1 MTNDI
6 STLNGAL
13 NELGETLADNLSQM
27 GVDDAVASDGLTT
40 LANKIL
46 DIEPSVAGL
55 ELSTSIDCNVSSNKI
70 LLGQSVVFSATLS
83 ASYDDTSIEDID
95 ISGVLTGATVL
106 FKTSGGVIL
115 GSGVTDVNGV
125 ATYTHTF
132 EDMGSIVV
140 HTEFGGSTNFNSCIS
155 QNDVTVECSY
165 DFDVTVDKEILSA
178 NDNDVATINCRL
190 IDGTGGVV
198 GESIDYR
205 ILHND
210 IVLSS
215 GSRVTNENGEIT
227 LEYAATGVGNV
238 DVIFS
243 LRSILQKTYEVEDC
257 VRHDDASS
265 DNTSTYNYNNL
276 NSLTHSTDHYEAYRS
291 IGVESPTSTYYSPIY
306 VDETLPTDFEM
317 SIEFNSNGAYAE
329 QIMLT
334 IGTNHPQSNTGT
346 TELGLLCSSVRR
358 GLFHRVNGSAT
369 WYTENK
375 TLSANKWF
383 KYYLKVEGTSVIGK
397 IYDSDNN
404 LLYTTTQ
411 TISVAQNYKKWNLII
426 GGASQTLKWKN
437 LKIKAL

>member
-46 DIEPSVAGL
+46 DIEPNVAGL
-55 ELSTSIDCNVSSNKI
+55 ELSTSIDCNVSSNRI

-83 ASYDDTSIEDID
+83 ASYDDTSIKDID

-165 DFDVTVDKEILSA
+165 DFDVAVDKEILSA
-178 NDNDVATINCRL
+178 NDNDVATFNCRL

-215 GSRVTNENGEIT
+215 GSRVTDENGEIT

-243 LRSILQKTYEVEDC
+243 LRSILQKTFVIDDC
-257 VRHDDASS
+257 LKYWETLSINGDTIVDYTLPSEFEIDFTIYSTVLTS
-265 DNTSTYNYNNL
+265 NTSIGFLRFNNASGVWIGKGNSTNRNIYFFDTIIRQITQTNTDYNFVLTYRNGITT
-276 NSLTHSTDHYEAYRS
+276 LTDGTNTY
-291 IGVESPTSTYYSPIY
+291 TSTQSLDKLYSL
-306 VDETLPTDFEM
+306 V
-317 SIEFNSNGAYAE
+317 SNG
-329 QIMLT
+329 
-334 IGTNHPQSNTGT
+334 GT
-346 TELGLLCSSVRR
+346 R
-358 GLFHRVNGSAT
+358 
-369 WYTENK
+369 
-375 TLSANKWF
+375 
-383 KYYLKVEGTSVIGK
+383 LK
-397 IYDSDNN
+397 N
-404 LLYTTTQ
+404 
-411 TISVAQNYKKWNLII
+411 
-426 GGASQTLKWKN
+426 
-437 LKIKAL
+437 IKLNIQ

>member
-1 MTNDI
+1 MMTNDI

-178 NDNDVATINCRL
+178 KDNDVATFNCRL
-190 IDGTGGVV
+190 SDGTGGVV

-215 GSRVTNENGEIT
+215 GSRVTDENGEIT

-243 LRSILQKTYEVEDC
+243 LRSILQKTYEVCDAWKYVETLTLTGNGTLNYHIINQISSYQGDA
-257 VRHDDASS
+257 VFSVDYIKTDNHLDDGGGLILGDRVLSNQVLSSTAFNGVKLGQYNTTRGFYEYNTSSPTDYRSSATDDRNIKHNLTIIKQNNQLRGIVTRLTDNTVIYDRTITPKSS
-265 DNTSTYNYNNL
+265 DYTYFQLCVWTS
-276 NSLTHSTDHYEAYRS
+276 A
-291 IGVESPTSTYYSPIY
+291 VF
-306 VDETLPTDFEM
+306 VF
-317 SIEFNSNGAYAE
+317 
-329 QIMLT
+329 
-334 IGTNHPQSNTGT
+334 
-346 TELGLLCSSVRR
+346 
-358 GLFHRVNGSAT
+358 
-369 WYTENK
+369 
-375 TLSANKWF
+375 
-383 KYYLKVEGTSVIGK
+383 
-397 IYDSDNN
+397 SD
-404 LLYTTTQ
+404 
-411 TISVAQNYKKWNLII
+411 II
-426 GGASQTLKWKN
+426 
-437 LKIKAL
+437 IKPL

>member
-1 MTNDI
+1 MMTNDI

-140 HTEFGGSTNFNSCIS
+140 HAEFGGSTNFNSCIS

-178 NDNDVATINCRL
+178 NDNDVATFNCRL
-190 IDGTGGVV
+190 SDGIGGVG

-243 LRSILQKTYEVEDC
+243 LRSILQKTYELEDC
-257 VRHDDASS
+257 LKVYPNTYTSSTNLDYALPNVPFEIAFTLTRQSGVGYVRVGT
-265 DNTSTYNYNNL
+265 NTNNCILFGQVGNDGSNGIARMKNGVYNNL
-276 NSLTHSTDHYEAYRS
+276 ILSS
-291 IGVESPTSTYYSPIY
+291 IAPQVNVPIDIKCQFNGSTYKYFIDNDTVSY
-306 VDETLPTDFEM
+306 DDARQELTTLLLVYCT
-317 SIEFNSNGAYAE
+317 NSNNI
-329 QIMLT
+329 Q
-334 IGTNHPQSNTGT
+334 
-346 TELGLLCSSVRR
+346 
-358 GLFHRVNGSAT
+358 
-369 WYTENK
+369 
-375 TLSANKWF
+375 
-383 KYYLKVEGTSVIGK
+383 
-397 IYDSDNN
+397 N
-404 LLYTTTQ
+404 LR
-411 TISVAQNYKKWNLII
+411 
-426 GGASQTLKWKN
+426 
-437 LKIKAL
+437 IKAL